1 MKKDIF
7 EKIQDLV
14 DRTPAVSFHQGVDWN
29 GFEVFELDFEKN
41 TRVGLPLVI
50 LVKGEEVRLST
61 PYESFEYLDYSVEM
75 DAKSKS
81 ARELKEDLTENV

>member
-1 MKKDIF
+1 MKKGIF
-7 EKIQDLV
+7 EKIQDLA

-29 GFEVFELDFEKN
+29 GYEVFELDFEKN
-41 TRVGLPLVI
+41 SRVGLPWVI

-61 PYESFEYLDYSVEM
+61 PSESFEYLDYSEEM

-81 ARELKEDLTENV
+81 IKELKEDLSEKI